1 MEVVYAVFIFNVH
14 ITQAMGAGRAIS
26 LAGARFLP
34 LDLWPPTRSIKPPT
48 VNQQCDYDNCHALN
62 CDNLF
67 DYVTM
72 TAIVHGFQLEE
83 VIP

>member
-1 MEVVYAVFIFNVH
+1 MSTSRIEYNGH
-14 ITQAMGAGRAIS
+14 R
-26 LAGARFLP
+26 L
-34 LDLWPPTRSIKPPT
+34 RSNKLLT